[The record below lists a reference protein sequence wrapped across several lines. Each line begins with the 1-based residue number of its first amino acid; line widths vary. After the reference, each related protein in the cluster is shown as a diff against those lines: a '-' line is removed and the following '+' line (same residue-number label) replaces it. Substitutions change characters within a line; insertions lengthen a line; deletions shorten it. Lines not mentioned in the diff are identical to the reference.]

1 MPNPEHHS
9 QPPVAPD
16 IVYTWDDDTLW
27 VGNGGAV
34 PGGMD
39 LSLRCIVFFGPGCI
53 EANAFTFDEAKEI
66 LLPVLTGEVTGEV
79 RYEGQD
85 EDAAMTYDPE
95 SDTLRLWNG
104 RLDGERKEIFPGCS
118 VFLEDE
124 RGVVSSLTLERAAE
138 LLIPV
143 LTAEPEAEAEAE
155 DDPATGGGQ

>member
-1 MPNPEHHS
+1 MPNTEHQA
-9 QPPVAPD
+9 QPPVTPD
-16 IVYTWDDDTLW
+16 IAYTWEDDTLW
-27 VGNGGAV
+27 VGNRGAV

-53 EANAFTFDEAKEI
+53 EANAFTFDEAGKI
-66 LLPVLTGEVTGEV
+66 LLPILRGEVTGEV

-104 RLDGERKEIFPGCS
+104 CLDGERKEIFPGCS

-124 RGVVSSLTLERAAE
+124 RGVVSSLTMEQAAE

-143 LTAEPEAEAEAE
+143 LTAEPEAE
-155 DDPATGGGQ
+155 DDPAADGRQ

>member
-1 MPNPEHHS
+1 MPNAEPHA

-143 LTAEPEAEAEAE
+143 LTAEPEAA
-155 DDPATGGGQ
+155 DDSAADGRQ